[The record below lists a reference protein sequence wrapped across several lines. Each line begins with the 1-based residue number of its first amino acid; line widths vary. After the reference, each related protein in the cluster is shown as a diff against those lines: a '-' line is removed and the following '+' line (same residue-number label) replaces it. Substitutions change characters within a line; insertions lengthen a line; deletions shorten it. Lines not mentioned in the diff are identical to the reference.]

1 MVYDGLRKF
10 KSTKVP
16 SMFKISLE
24 SSLEGTPFLTKTI
37 IAPPNLFQ
45 SLRKGGVK
53 PGTSNCPP
61 EIDSSNL
68 VSDMTKMSTFSL
80 I

>member
-24 SSLEGTPFLTKTI
+24 SSLEGTPFLIKTI

-45 SLRKGGVK
+45 SLRKGAVK